1 MADEINQLKKE
12 ISLWQGKYRSM
23 KQKYMEL
30 EQSTIKYRI
39 RKRTDSFWSI
49 VAVFL
54 NSSEQG
60 TSLPRK
66 LNMFFKTM
74 WAWARSGFKLS
85 SEQTSQARFE
95 ICKACPELVNNKQC
109 NLCGCFM
116 EKKVKIESAS
126 CPLKKW

>member
-12 ISLWQGKYRSM
+12 ISLWQGRYRSM
-23 KQKYMEL
+23 KQKYMDL

-74 WAWARSGFKLS
+74 WA
-85 SEQTSQARFE
+85 
-95 ICKACPELVNNKQC
+95 
-109 NLCGCFM
+109 
-116 EKKVKIESAS
+116 
-126 CPLKKW
+126 

>member
-23 KQKYMEL
+23 KQKYMDL
-30 EQSTIKYRI
+30 EQSTLKYKI
-39 RKRTDSFWSI
+39 RKRTDSFWSV

-54 NSSEQG
+54 NSSEHG
-60 TSLPRK
+60 TSLTRK
-66 LNMFFKTM
+66 LTMFLGTM

-85 SEQTSQARFE
+85 SEQHSQARFE

-116 EKKVKIESAS
+116 QKKVKIESAS